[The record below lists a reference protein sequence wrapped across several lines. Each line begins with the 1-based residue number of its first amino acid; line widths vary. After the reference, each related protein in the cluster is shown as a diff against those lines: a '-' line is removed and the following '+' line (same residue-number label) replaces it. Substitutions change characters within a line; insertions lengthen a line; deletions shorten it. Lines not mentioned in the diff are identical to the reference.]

1 MRCSAGDKTPGASPP
16 NHDMSETNHI
26 KLPEGSI
33 GRTTTTLNLGP
44 THPATHG
51 VFQNILELDGERIVK
66 AEATVGYIHRAFEKI
81 AERRPLY
88 QITTLTDR
96 LNYCSAPINNM
107 GWHLTCEKLLR
118 IHTPKRVDYL
128 RVIVMELARIT
139 DHLIC
144 TSIVGVDAGAFTGFL
159 YVMQFRELVYEI
171 YEEICGARLTTNMGR
186 IGGFERDFPPAAW
199 EKLERFLKEYPKAQK
214 ELETL
219 LVRNRIFYERT
230 RGSGAISAE
239 RALNY
244 GFTGP
249 NLRAAGVDYDVR
261 VHEPYCSYGDFDFRI
276 PVGTTGD
283 NYDRFMVRTEEI
295 WQSLSIIEQAYR
307 KIQDM
312 NGPDASVYHA
322 EVPEYYLPQ
331 KSEVYTK
338 MEALIWHFKIVMG
351 EVDIPAGEVY
361 LAVEGGNGEL
371 GFYLIS
377 DGGRSPYRLHFRRP
391 CFIYYQA
398 YEEIVQGSMLSD
410 AVITMSSLNLIAGE
424 MDA

>member
-1 MRCSAGDKTPGASPP
+1 
-16 NHDMSETNHI
+16 MSDHFNI

-33 GRTTTTLNLGP
+33 EKTTTTLNLGP

-66 AEATVGYIHRAFEKI
+66 SDSTVGYIHRAFEKL

-96 LNYCSAPINNM
+96 LNYCSSPINNM
-107 GWHLTCEKLLR
+107 GWHLTCEKLLGVK
-118 IHTPKRVDYL
+118 TPKRVDYL
-128 RVIVMELARIT
+128 RVIIMELARIS

-144 TSIVGVDAGAFTGFL
+144 NSIVGVDSGAYTGFL
-159 YVMQFRELVYEI
+159 YVMQYRELIYEI
-171 YEEICGARLTTNMGR
+171 YEEVCGARLTTNMGR
-186 IGGFERDFPPAAW
+186 IGGFERNFSNAAFQ
-199 EKLERFLKEYPKAQK
+199 KLEKFLKEYPIVQK
-214 ELETL
+214 EFENLFS
-219 LVRNRIFYERT
+219 RNRIFIERT
-230 RGSGAISAE
+230 QGTGAISAE

-261 VHEPYCSYGDFDFRI
+261 VHTPYSSYEDFNFSI

-283 NYDRFMVRTEEI
+283 NYDRYQVRNEEI
-295 WQSLSIIEQAYR
+295 WQSLSIINQAY
-307 KIQDM
+307 KKVQEFK
-312 NGPDASVYHA
+312 GTEAEVYHA
-322 EVPEYYLPQ
+322 DAPEYYLPE
-331 KSEVYTK
+331 KKDVYTK

-351 EVDIPAGEVY
+351 EAEIPAGEVY
-361 LAVEGGNGEL
+361 MSVEGGNGEL

-398 YEEIVQGSMLSD
+398 YPEIVKGSMLSD
-410 AVITMSSLNLIAGE
+410 AIITMSSLNLIAGE